1 MKFEPTKLS
10 KTIEENYSFLAPIFY
25 EMQTDYLY
33 SMNTIYKDLD
43 SSLIL
48 MLLTQK
54 IYQVAF
60 DNKNE
65 IVNTLS
71 VKNFY
76 QEKK

>member
-1 MKFEPTKLS
+1 MKIQPTQLS
-10 KTIEENYSFLAPIFY
+10 KIIEQNYSFLAPIFY

-54 IYQVAF
+54 IWNIPWMQTF
-60 DNKNE
+60 M
-65 IVNTLS
+65 VNMMIHI
-71 VKNFY
+71 
-76 QEKK
+76 